1 MSEMREYTIPDW
13 FAKKEYKTATD
24 VLTYLADQYYIY
36 GEDRSRFMTWT
47 SGLRAAV
54 SRDAM
59 HFEEYYENPQYRNHM
74 DMRTRSP
81 WHQTERVLENIF
93 QDVEEFSSYQ
103 IEERNWMDEFLLVI
117 YKSWMRAKKENF
129 KRKLNGKDDA
139 SLMVKMSL
147 CGKFGCYYII
157 TNRSK

>member
-1 MSEMREYTIPDW
+1 MIPEYDPDAPIPVMINQAEVREHFFKT
-13 FAKKEYKTATD
+13 KKIKSATEI
-24 VLTYLADQYYIY
+24 LEYLADQYYIY

-59 HFEEYYENPQYRNHM
+59 HFEEYYENPRYNDFMGSRN
-74 DMRTRSP
+74 RSP

-103 IEERNWMDEFLLVI
+103 IDEREWMDEFLFVI

-129 KRKLNGKDDA
+129 KHKLNGDTEY
-139 SLMVKMSL
+139 VW
-147 CGKFGCYYII
+147 
-157 TNRSK
+157 